1 MMSSEKQPMQADGTG
16 SKPNEANHSPSATR
30 PDVEENSGE
39 SGGGA
44 YPHPK
49 NNLDASQEE
58 NSFMGHGGQSD
69 MRYYGS
75 HQLGSE
81 ETGDEHN
88 ATTKDGD

>member
-1 MMSSEKQPMQADGTG
+1 MSTEKQPMQADGAG
-16 SKPNEANHSPSATR
+16 SSSKDADHSPSAAR
-30 PDVEENSGE
+30 PNVQENSGE

-49 NNLDASQEE
+49 NNPDASEEE
-58 NSFMGHGGQSD
+58 NSFLGHGGQSD
-69 MRYYGS
+69 MRYYGG

-88 ATTKDGD
+88 ATTKDQD